1 MFYEGIGKLLAE
13 TATILAAGD
22 SAADEKA
29 RRAQRGLTTLLRRVG
44 AAWPGILGALVEET
58 AVFEATLERARA
70 AASRQGLE
78 VPAEAASSDPLAH
91 YGALQRE
98 LQAHILGFHA
108 AGGSDAST
116 EALRD
121 IRRGMAEAA
130 EIQGVVVEKML
141 AS

>member
-13 TATILAAGD
+13 TATILAAGEV
-22 SAADEKA
+22 AADEKA

-44 AAWPGILGALVEET
+44 AAWRGIFSALREET

-70 AASRQGLE
+70 AALQQGLA
-78 VPAEAASSDPLAH
+78 VPAEPAVRDPVAH

-98 LQAHILGFHA
+98 LQAYIVLFHA
-108 AGGSDAST
+108 EGGSDAAT
-116 EALRD
+116 AALRD

-130 EIQGVVVEKML
+130 EIQGVVVEQML

>member
-22 SAADEKA
+22 AAADEKA

-44 AAWPGILGALVEET
+44 AAWPGIFNALAEET

-70 AASRQGLE
+70 AAARQGLE
-78 VPAEAASSDPLAH
+78 VPAEAAVSDPVAY

-98 LQAHILGFHA
+98 LQAYIVGFHA
-108 AGGSDAST
+108 AGTDAAT

-130 EIQGVVVEKML
+130 EIQGVIVEHML